1 MDGTIPHLRGL
12 NFRFIAR
19 EKSQGLLYSAQN
31 AKQLCM
37 VGQKL
42 GVSIV
47 EFSPVQQESDLFRQ
61 VSQHTIIRATL
72 ERKGA
77 EFVFVS
83 LDFCGDIAATPG

>member
-1 MDGTIPHLRGL
+1 
-12 NFRFIAR
+12 
-19 EKSQGLLYSAQN
+19 
-31 AKQLCM
+31 
-37 VGQKL
+37 
-42 GVSIV
+42 
-47 EFSPVQQESDLFRQ
+47 